1 MLIPRLLATGNR
13 LNGNWFNS
21 IYFFKSDSRLAS
33 EPQSSKADLINIAEI
48 IDHLISVPVF
58 SGSSLASRPVVL
70 DLYSA
75 ARSKFGRPLSY
86 DGFEK
91 LSTGIEK
98 SNSGSVMIV
107 TGFIVPP
114 WFEAETDGPVG
125 AASLAMSLNLA
136 WDLTPVVVIEPS
148 CVSKMESLMKYA
160 GLRVKKEYSKS
171 KIPRRG
177 VVEGFTLNSNE
188 AKNEADKL
196 ISKTSPSAIIFI
208 EKASPNSKGVYH
220 SGVGVDVS
228 PLCAKV
234 DALADAAREIGIP
247 TIGIGD
253 AGNEI
258 GMGCIEDQVR
268 KVLPTGNDCGCL
280 CHGGVASS
288 VSTDSLIVT
297 GTSNWGASA
306 LEALISFHFKA
317 PELLHVGKME
327 EYLIQKSA
335 ELGFINPASGLGEAQ
350 VDAIPAEV
358 HASLVN
364 ILNFVAKSRYTPSYY
379 MKKYRE
385 YTKDKEMLAK
395 LAREKGYDQA

>member
-1 MLIPRLLATGNR
+1 MQNR
-13 LNGNWFNS
+13 NWFKVNF
-21 IYFFKSDSRLAS
+21 YEKFSRMSQSNKVDLA
-33 EPQSSKADLINIAEI
+33 NIAEI
-48 IDHLISVPVF
+48 IDQLISVPVF
-58 SGSSLASRPVVL
+58 TGSSLASRPVVL

-75 ARSKFGRPLSY
+75 ARSKFGKPLSY
-86 DGFEK
+86 DAFEK
-91 LSTGIEK
+91 LTSGVEK
-98 SNSGSVMIV
+98 SNSVSVMIV

-125 AASLAMSLNLA
+125 AASLARSLNLA

-148 CVSKMESLMKYA
+148 CVSKMDSLLKFA
-160 GLRVKKEYSKS
+160 GLRMSKEFSKS
-171 KIPRRG
+171 KIPRTA
-177 VVEGFTLNSNE
+177 VVDGFTTDSSQITNE
-188 AKNEADKL
+188 ARKL
-196 ISKTSPSAIIFI
+196 ISKTSPAAIIFI
-208 EKASPNSKGVYH
+208 EKASPNSKGVFH

-228 PLCAKV
+228 PLCSKA
-234 DALADAAREIGIP
+234 DALVDAAREVGIP

-268 KVLPTGNDCGCL
+268 KVLPTGNDCGCP
-280 CHGGVASS
+280 CQGGVASS

-297 GTSNWGASA
+297 GTSNWAASA

-317 PELLHVGKME
+317 PELLHDGKME

-335 ELGFINPASGLGEAQ
+335 ELGFINPASGLAEAQ
-350 VDAIPAEV
+350 VDAIPADV

-364 ILNFVAKSRYTPSYY
+364 ILNFIVKSRYIPSYY
-379 MKKYRE
+379 LKKYRE

-395 LAREKGYDQA
+395 LAREEADHQA